1 MSCPEIETRGPRA
14 RPPRRLRWIVT
25 ASAAGLALL
34 TVTYTLAWP
43 QEMYGNLALLT
54 EVLTNIQKDYVAEV
68 DSPRLVHDAIV
79 GMLTHLDGDNEVI
92 DRTHVSDDRAGN
104 ADVGLVV
111 TRRGDELTVV
121 TSADGSS
128 GRQAGLE
135 SGDRIEKIDGVDTR
149 LIENAEAIDRLRG
162 RTGSTVTLTV
172 SRRGWVEPRELKLTR
187 ARFSGPM
194 LSSRDLGDG
203 VLLVRVHRMTAGIGK
218 ALTRELAGARHAGLV
233 LDLRDVAG
241 GDGSDAVELAQPLLD
256 PGMEVAH
263 ATGRQAGARQELR
276 TSTATARLE
285 VPTVVLVNSGTAGA
299 AEIVAGA
306 LRDWQR
312 AVLVGEQTFGAA
324 NVVESFQLSNGSVVR
339 LTIARYFT
347 PKGKAI
353 DHAGIAPDF
362 AVAAAA
368 GPASQDV
375 QLERAVD
382 VLKIERVIE
391 TRALDAG

>member
-1 MSCPEIETRGPRA
+1 MTSPETENRGPRA
-14 RPPRRLRWIVT
+14 PRPRRLRWIVT
-25 ASAAGLALL
+25 ASVAGLAVLI
-34 TVTYTLAWP
+34 VTYTLAWP
-43 QEMYGNLALLT
+43 QEMYENLALLT

-92 DRTHVSDDRAGN
+92 DRTHDDRAGN

-111 TRRGDELTVV
+111 TRRGDELTIVA
-121 TSADGSS
+121 SADGSS
-128 GRQAGLE
+128 ARQAGLQ

-149 LIENAEAIDRLRG
+149 LMENAEAVDRLRG
-162 RTGSTVTLTV
+162 RAGTDVTLTV

-187 ARFSGPM
+187 ARLSGPM

-218 ALTRELAGARHAGLV
+218 ALARELAGARRAGLV

-241 GDGSDAVELAQPLLD
+241 GDGSDAVDLAQPLLD
-256 PGMEVAH
+256 PGTEVAH

-276 TSTATARLE
+276 TSATAAHLE

-306 LRDWQR
+306 VRDWQR

-324 NVVESFQLSNGSVVR
+324 GVLESFQLSNGSVVR

-347 PKGKAI
+347 PKGKPI

-362 AVAAAA
+362 EVAAAT
-368 GPASQDV
+368 GPASQDI
-375 QLERAVD
+375 QLERALD

-391 TRALDAG
+391 ARAPDAG

>member
-1 MSCPEIETRGPRA
+1 
-14 RPPRRLRWIVT
+14 
-25 ASAAGLALL
+25 
-34 TVTYTLAWP
+34 
-43 QEMYGNLALLT
+43 
-54 EVLTNIQKDYVAEV
+54 
-68 DSPRLVHDAIV
+68 
-79 GMLTHLDGDNEVI
+79 
-92 DRTHVSDDRAGN
+92 
-104 ADVGLVV
+104 
-111 TRRGDELTVV
+111 
-121 TSADGSS
+121 
-128 GRQAGLE
+128 
-135 SGDRIEKIDGVDTR
+135 
-149 LIENAEAIDRLRG
+149 
-162 RTGSTVTLTV
+162 
-172 SRRGWVEPRELKLTR
+172 
-187 ARFSGPM
+187 
-194 LSSRDLGDG
+194 
-203 VLLVRVHRMTAGIGK
+203 
-218 ALTRELAGARHAGLV
+218 
-233 LDLRDVAG
+233 
-241 GDGSDAVELAQPLLD
+241 
-256 PGMEVAH
+256 MEVAH
-263 ATGRQAGARQELR
+263 ATGRQAGAREELR

-324 NVVESFQLSNGSVVR
+324 SVVESFQLSNGSVVR

>member
-92 DRTHVSDDRAGN
+92 DRTHVSDDRAGS

-241 GDGSDAVELAQPLLD
+241 GGGSDAVELAQPLLD

-263 ATGRQAGARQELR
+263 AAGRQAGARQELR

-362 AVAAAA
+362 AVASAA